1 MVINKNEN
9 NGNNNNND
17 NNKIEIKDKIKDKTR
32 RYLKQIIFKNETKLK
47 CHDIKND
54 KFTYE

>member
-9 NGNNNNND
+9 NGNNNNNG

-47 CHDIKND
+47 CHDIK
-54 KFTYE
+54 K